1 MQNVAFL
8 LAFSLFIYK
17 KHNCK
22 TKALSLFIMFSQFC
36 ITYYSQKYLK
46 TKNPFKMNFKTA
58 LMYAGVIVVAI
69 LVAELVKPSV
79 NKMLGR

>member
-1 MQNVAFL
+1 
-8 LAFSLFIYK
+8 
-17 KHNCK
+17 
-22 TKALSLFIMFSQFC
+22 MFSQFC

>member
-1 MQNVAFL
+1 
-8 LAFSLFIYK
+8 
-17 KHNCK
+17 
-22 TKALSLFIMFSQFC
+22 MFSQFC
-36 ITYYSQKYLK
+36 ITIFNQKYLK
-46 TKNPFKMNFKTA
+46 TKNQFKMNFKTA

>member
-1 MQNVAFL
+1 M
-8 LAFSLFIYK
+8 
-17 KHNCK
+17 
-22 TKALSLFIMFSQFC
+22 T
-36 ITYYSQKYLK
+36 
-46 TKNPFKMNFKTA
+46 FKTA